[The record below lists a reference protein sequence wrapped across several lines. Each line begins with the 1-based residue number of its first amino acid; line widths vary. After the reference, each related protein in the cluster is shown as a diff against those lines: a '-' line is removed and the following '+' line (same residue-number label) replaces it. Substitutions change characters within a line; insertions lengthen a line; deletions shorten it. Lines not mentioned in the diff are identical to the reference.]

1 MRGISLNARV
11 DATPWTSRSAI
22 EYGCVQSTL
31 RKRMNPPPAEIGV
44 PVAEVETPALIIDL
58 DAFDRNI
65 AKMAEFA
72 RTAGVR
78 VRPHAKTHK
87 STAIALR
94 QIALGAVGQCVQKVG
109 EAEVLVRGGVKDVL
123 VSNQV
128 VGERKLRR
136 LAALANEATV
146 ALCFDAPDQVDAA
159 SRVARDFGVMLGGLV
174 EIEVGM
180 ERCGVAPGRD
190 AAALARRVADA
201 PNLKFRGLQAYHGR
215 AQHMTN
221 YQERAQAIAFAVDA
235 VRETLDALAA
245 ENLPCEIIGGA
256 GTGTFAIEAASGVY
270 NELQVGSYVFMDTE
284 YARIRGCDGRPY
296 AEFEHSLFVL
306 ASVISVPAAERAI
319 VDAGLKS
326 YSAERGPPW
335 VHDRH
340 DVEVTGVSDEH
351 GKLKVGVRARP
362 LSLGEKSGSSPDIAT
377 RQSTCMIGMSVSET
391 GAWRRCGRSTPAVRA
406 SKYLTWE
413 GAYHEQRRERRQT

>member
-1 MRGISLNARV
+1 
-11 DATPWTSRSAI
+11 
-22 EYGCVQSTL
+22 
-31 RKRMNPPPAEIGV
+31 MNPPPAEIGM
-44 PVAEVETPALIIDL
+44 PVAEVETPALIINL
-58 DAFDRNI
+58 DALDRNI

-72 RTAGVR
+72 RASGVR

-136 LAALANEATV
+136 LAALAKEATI
-146 ALCFDAPDQVDAA
+146 ALCFDAFDQVDAA
-159 SRVARDFGVMLGGLV
+159 SRVAREFGVVLGGLV

-190 AAALARRVADA
+190 AASLARCIADA

-215 AQHMTN
+215 AQHN
-221 YQERAQAIAFAVDA
+221 YQERAQAIAFAIDA
-235 VRETLDALAA
+235 VRETLDSLAA
-245 ENLPCEIIGGA
+245 ENLACEIIGGA

-284 YARIRGCDGRPY
+284 YARIRGSDGGRY

-306 ASVISVPAAERAI
+306 ASVISVPAANRAI

-335 VHDRH
+335 VHDRT

-351 GKLKVGVRARP
+351 GKLKVGPDAKP
-362 LSLGEKSGSSPDIAT
+362 LSLGEKVWLIPGHCDPTVNLHDWYVGVRKGRVEALWPISA
-377 RQSTCMIGMSVSET
+377 R
-391 GAWRRCGRSTPAVRA
+391 GASI
-406 SKYLTWE
+406 
-413 GAYHEQRRERRQT
+413 

>member
-1 MRGISLNARV
+1 MHQDDGYCRLKSVASYSASGVGSVGGVSIRNVAAVRGLIEKLPATRPAPPGSPAPSFFCGGTGRVAQPFVWFSRYRGQANRPLNMVASKARV
-11 DATPWTSRSAI
+11 A
-22 EYGCVQSTL
+22 
-31 RKRMNPPPAEIGV
+31 RMNPPPAEIGV

-58 DAFDRNI
+58 DALDRNI

-72 RTAGVR
+72 RASGVR

-136 LAALANEATV
+136 LAALAKEATV
-146 ALCFDAPDQVDAA
+146 ALCFDSAEQ
-159 SRVARDFGVMLGGLV
+159 
-174 EIEVGM
+174 
-180 ERCGVAPGRD
+180 
-190 AAALARRVADA
+190 
-201 PNLKFRGLQAYHGR
+201 
-215 AQHMTN
+215 
-221 YQERAQAIAFAVDA
+221 VDA

-284 YARIRGCDGRPY
+284 YARIRGGDGRPY

-306 ASVISVPAAERAI
+306 ASVISVPTADRAI

-335 VHDRH
+335 VHDRP

-351 GKLKVGVRARP
+351 GKLKVGPRARP
-362 LSLGEKSGSSPDIAT
+362 LSLGEKVWLIPGHCDPTVNLHDWYVGV
-377 RQSTCMIGMSVSET
+377 RKGRVET
-391 GAWRRCGRSTPAVRA
+391 LWPINARGASI
-406 SKYLTWE
+406 
-413 GAYHEQRRERRQT
+413 